1 MAALRRP
8 FPRWCRLFRGCFTSI
23 HLKMESQV
31 CYKFIILHKVSSKM
45 LIYSFSKIMFS
56 FAKEELGK

>member
-8 FPRWCRLFRGCFTSI
+8 FPRCCHLFQGCFTSI

-31 CYKFIILHKVSSKM
+31 CYKFIIHKVSSKM